1 VQQRLYSLLVC
12 GLRAEQNHTSKQ
24 TLMSET
30 AFDRALRLGLPIS
43 DVTTRGHE
51 SPREPSS
58 QHTLTRPP
66 SSRTPPL
73 SPLLPSGP
81 LPFLAE
87 EPISPAGYYQHQ
99 KKYRI
104 LGARSVLCSPPPP
117 SLSPPRRRRRRSPR
131 FLPEKGRARRIV
143 LVRAIV
149 TVPF

>member
-12 GLRAEQNHTSKQ
+12 RLRAEQNHTSKQ

-30 AFDRALRLGLPIS
+30 AFDRALRLGPPIS

-73 SPLLPSGP
+73 LPSGP

-87 EPISPAGYYQHQ
+87 EPISPAGYYEQQ
-99 KKYRI
+99 KKI
-104 LGARSVLCSPPPP
+104 QNLGRSLGSLLSAVPPRSSPP
-117 SLSPPRRRRRRSPR
+117 SPRRRRPPR

-149 TVPF
+149 TVLF